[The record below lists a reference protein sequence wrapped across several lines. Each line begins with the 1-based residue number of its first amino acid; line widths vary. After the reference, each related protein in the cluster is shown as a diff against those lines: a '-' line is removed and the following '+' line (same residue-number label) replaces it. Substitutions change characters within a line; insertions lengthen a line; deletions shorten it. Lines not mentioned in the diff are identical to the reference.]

1 MLELVGFGSDSAAA
15 AEVAGRLGGMA
26 YRNHPSERD
35 TRPYSSMVR
44 VATDDVE
51 SVRAVCDVGL
61 YVCFSRVIKA
71 PVAEPTDERSI
82 ATFGLVRNPA
92 MTHRECDDH
101 WRDTHGP
108 LALRMH
114 LAMCDYSQ
122 LAVIDTMHGQPL
134 DGIAMCAFSSRED
147 LSTKFFNDDDAKAA
161 IIADVTKFSDAAAS
175 PPRVVLQ
182 QTLG

>member
-1 MLELVGFGSDSAAA
+1 MLELVGWGSDADAVVA
-15 AEVAGRLGGMA
+15 VAETHDGMA
-26 YRNHPSERD
+26 YVHHAGERD
-35 TRPYSSMVR
+35 TRPYSAMVR
-44 VATDDVE
+44 VATDGVE
-51 SVRAVCDVGL
+51 SVRAVSDVGL

-71 PVAEPTDERSI
+71 PVTEPTSERSI

-101 WRDTHGP
+101 WRDHHGP
-108 LALRMH
+108 LALQMH

-122 LAVIDTMHGQPL
+122 LSVIDTLHGQPL
-134 DGIAMCAFSSRED
+134 DGIAMCAFSTRQD

-161 IIADVTKFSDAAAS
+161 IIADVAKFSDAKAS

-182 QTLG
+182 QVR

>member
-15 AEVAGRLGGMA
+15 AELATRLGGMA
-26 YRNHPSERD
+26 YANHPTERD
-35 TRPYSSMVR
+35 SRPYSSMIR

-51 SVRAVCDVGL
+51 AVRSVSDVGM

-82 ATFGLVRNPA
+82 ATFGLVRNKA

-101 WRDTHGP
+101 WRDNHGP
-108 LALRMH
+108 LALQMH

-122 LAVIDTMHGQPL
+122 LAVVQTIHGQEL
-134 DGIAMCAFSSRED
+134 DGIAMCAFSTRSD

-161 IIADVTKFSDAAAS
+161 IIKDVSIFSDAAGS

-182 QTLG
+182 QLI